1 MAVLLLNR
9 EGELVGEL
17 FAVPGAT
24 GLAVFL
30 MDLKNEAFYL
40 EKRERKSE
48 KLEKDKFIEQNI
60 SVDFTW
66 NKINLGL
73 NFF

>member
-60 SVDFTW
+60 SVDLPGT
-66 NKINLGL
+66 K
-73 NFF
+73 

>member
-60 SVDFTW
+60 SVDFT
-66 NKINLGL
+66 
-73 NFF
+73 